1 VRRIGTVTAWMR
13 CLGPGAL
20 LVGLLAVGP
29 TPGAAQVPSSIGNED
44 MAWMLRNLR
53 PEGQPV
59 IPIFEGWY
67 SSDDGTRTLCFGYY
81 NLNTDEAVEIPLGP
95 DNFIEPARFDG
106 AQPTHFSEVP
116 PEARRHFCVFTV
128 PLPSDFGDADVTWTL
143 TRDGQSFSVPGHTT
157 SIHYQIEE
165 PDNASRNHESP
176 LVRFVSPSG
185 PEGRGRSGGLVASA
199 TAAVG
204 EPLEVI
210 VSVAKPGGG
219 PLGRTRV
226 VWDKHQGPGEVLF
239 SEPLVDF
246 RATGESQVEF
256 STRAT
261 ILEPGEY
268 LLRVQAIDWSLGNP
282 FGYECCWTNGFVRV
296 TVGG

>member
-1 VRRIGTVTAWMR
+1 MR
-13 CLGPGAL
+13 ASTRLLGAA
-20 LVGLLAVGP
+20 GLLIGSLVVCP
-29 TPGAAQVPSSIGNED
+29 TPGSAQVPPSAIGNED
-44 MAWMLRNLR
+44 MAWMLQNLR

-67 SSDDGTRTLCFGYY
+67 TEDDGSKSLCFGYY
-81 NLNTDEAVEIPLGP
+81 NLNTAEAVEIPLGP

-116 PEARRHFCVFTV
+116 PEARRYFCVFTV
-128 PLPSDFGDADVTWTL
+128 QLPEDFGDEDVTWTL
-143 TRDGQSFSVPGHTT
+143 KRGGQSYSVPGHTT

-165 PDNASRNHESP
+165 PDNASRHHASP
-176 LVRFVSPSG
+176 LVRFVTPSG
-185 PEGRGRSGGLVASA
+185 PEGRGRGNDLVAHA

-204 EPLEVI
+204 EPIEVT
-210 VSVAKPGGG
+210 VAISRPGGG
-219 PLGRTRV
+219 ALGRTRV

-239 SEPLVDF
+239 SESLMNF
-246 RATGESQVEF
+246 RENGESHVEF

-261 ILEPGEY
+261 IMQPGEY
-268 LLRVQAIDWSLGNP
+268 LLRVQAVDWSLGNP
-282 FGYECCWTNGFVRV
+282 FGYECCWTNGFIRV